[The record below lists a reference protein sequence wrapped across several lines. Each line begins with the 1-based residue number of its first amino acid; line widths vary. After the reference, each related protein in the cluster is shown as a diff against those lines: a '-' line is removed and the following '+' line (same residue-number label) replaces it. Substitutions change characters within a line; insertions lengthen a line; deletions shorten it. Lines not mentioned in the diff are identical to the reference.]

1 MKRCVIVG
9 GGHAAAQLS
18 VSLCQQGWDG
28 SITVLSD
35 ELSLPYHRPP
45 LSKDYLS
52 GEKSLK
58 EILIRPSAVYE
69 KSNVQFNL
77 GVRVESI
84 LRDEMNVQLIDGNKI
99 PYDKLVLTTGSR
111 VRKLKIPG
119 SDLAGL
125 CYLRSISDVNQIRE
139 FSGSGKKIV
148 IIGGGYIGLE
158 AAAALKKLGMKV
170 TVLEAMD
177 RVLQRITTQEISDF
191 YTRVHNEEGV
201 NIEVNAVAASIEGTG
216 QVEKVIC
223 QDGRAF
229 DADLIIAGIG
239 IIPCDELAQQAGLDV
254 DNGILVDEFSQTSD
268 SKILAAGDCTVH
280 YNPIYD
286 RHIRLES
293 VQNAV
298 DQAKVAAATIC
309 GSPLAYKALPWFWS
323 DQYDIKLQIA
333 GLSQGYDQVVMRS
346 DINTGRS
353 FAAFYLKQGKLLAVD
368 AINKPKEFMMGRRLI
383 MRGNTVDPAKLADE
397 QLPMKDLI

>member
-111 VRKLKIPG
+111 VRKLTIPG

-177 RVLQRITTQEISDF
+177 RVLQRITTQEISGF

-254 DNGILVDEFSQTSD
+254 DNGILVDQFSQTSD

>member
-139 FSGSGKKIV
+139 FSGSGKKTV

-309 GSPLAYKALPWFWS
+309 GSPLVYKALPWFWS

-333 GLSQGYDQVVMRS
+333 GLSQGYDQVVMRG

>member
-1 MKRCVIVG
+1 LKGVVAEWTKNELAKKTEI
-9 GGHAAAQLS
+9 QLRYHCIDS
-18 VSLCQQGWDG
+18 TAEID
-28 SITVLSD
+28 TVAKIIQLGAD
-35 ELSLPYHRPP
+35 
-45 LSKDYLS
+45 
-52 GEKSLK
+52 
-58 EILIRPSAVYE
+58 AVTW
-69 KSNVQFNL
+69 
-77 GVRVESI
+77 
-84 LRDEMNVQLIDGNKI
+84 
-99 PYDKLVLTTGSR
+99 TTGFTAAEECSTIQVVGVDGEHVDLLQAHDGR
-111 VRKLKIPG
+111 TGTFHGAPG
-119 SDLAGL
+119 
-125 CYLRSISDVNQIRE
+125 V
-139 FSGSGKKIV
+139 V
-148 IIGGGYIGLE
+148 GGGYIGLE

-177 RVLQRITTQEISDF
+177 RVLQRITTQEISGF

-298 DQAKVAAATIC
+298 DQAMVAAATNC
-309 GSPLAYKALPWFWS
+309 GSPLVYKALPWFWS

-333 GLSQGYDQVVMRS
+333 GLSQGYDQVVMRG

>member
-111 VRKLKIPG
+111 VRKLTIPG

-254 DNGILVDEFSQTSD
+254 DNGILVDQFSQTSD

-309 GSPLAYKALPWFWS
+309 GSPLVYKALPWFWS

-333 GLSQGYDQVVMRS
+333 GLSQGYDQVVMRG